1 MKKTF
6 LFLFLF
12 FCFFAYSSAQA
23 QQVKGVVTDI
33 NGQPLAN
40 VSIKIKGTDF
50 KTFSTA
56 DGSFVVTVPTNKK
69 VLIFYLDEYL
79 RLEISIGN
87 EIINVRMVKDN
98 TELIELTISELFQLK
113 ITTAGKKPE
122 KIADIPASVE
132 LITRSDIEMYGY
144 TSLEEIIANVTGYY
158 SMDNLSY
165 TNSLA
170 GVRGFM
176 SQNGTGVIILINGV
190 SQLRKGLESYSLR
203 ESSVPVESIDRI
215 EIIRGPMSVIY
226 GTGAFF
232 GVINI
237 ITDTYE
243 VDELHGHVAVSAGSL
258 ETKKTSISVSGK
270 EGNLNYS
277 MNAGYYYSY
286 GRNFSLSEMTDNL
299 SPSSPPDSD
308 GRLEGWDKYFDM
320 SIDRKSFYCKV
331 TYFEMMQEAY
341 GVVPS
346 RGDGVHHENSR
357 LNMMLGFDKSFTDKL
372 NLNGSF
378 RYNLL
383 NEYIDVH
390 WIKDDYYAKQDLRGT
405 SYDAEL
411 RLNYT
416 PSKKLDLTLG
426 LTQNSLLNYFMIWD
440 YTAFGGFYN
449 NHIKQLD
456 TKNNINNLAGF
467 FQAEYSPFEKLKII
481 GGFRLEKMS
490 DYDFLQS
497 FGSDTTG
504 NNSNAIRTTLH
515 GQYKSEGASFIPRVA
530 ILYQLNNSNS
540 IKFFYGEA
548 IKHPAFDEN
557 SQNIKDISRYGNLE
571 DEKIRTFELNYT
583 TVITSKLTIKASL
596 FRNNLTNLIS
606 RLWETESDGSIVSHQ
621 ENAGIYLTHGAE
633 LSLSFS
639 PIDNLKMKL
648 SGSYQKTED
657 KRNGFE
663 NVEVAYSPNFLG
675 YASLLYKIKKYSI
688 SLSGNY
694 VDAMESFWSG
704 QAPNQLN
711 AGGRIGQASD
721 AYFIASSNL
730 RVSDL
735 FNKGIFLN
743 LKFSNILNQKYT
755 IPASSLHL
763 WAEKGNP
770 GYGRM
775 FLFSLGYK
783 F

>member
-1 MKKTF
+1 MF
-6 LFLFLF
+6 VY
-12 FCFFAYSSAQA
+12 ASAQA
-23 QQVKGVVTDI
+23 QQVTGVVTDI

-40 VSIKIKGTDF
+40 VSIKIQETDF

-56 DGSFVVTVPTNKK
+56 DGSFVITVPSNKK
-69 VLIFYLDEYL
+69 VLIFHLDEYL
-79 RLEISIGN
+79 TLKLSIDN

-98 TELIELTISELFQLK
+98 SELVELTISELFQLE
-113 ITTAGKKPE
+113 ITTASKKTE

-132 LITRSDIEMYGY
+132 LITRADIEMYGY

-215 EIIRGPMSVIY
+215 EIIRGPMSVMY

-237 ITDTYE
+237 ITDKYE
-243 VDELHGHVAVSAGSL
+243 LDKFHGHIAVSAGSL
-258 ETKKTSISVSGK
+258 ETKKTSASVSGK

-277 MNAGYYYSY
+277 MNAGYYSSY

-299 SPSSPPDSD
+299 SPNSPSDSD

-320 SIDRKSFYCKV
+320 SIDMKSFYCKV
-331 TYFEMMQEAY
+331 TFFEMMQEVY
-341 GVVPS
+341 GIIPS
-346 RGDGVHHENSR
+346 REDGGHHENSR
-357 LNMMLGFDKSFTDKL
+357 LNMMIGFNKSFTDKL
-372 NLNGSF
+372 NLNASF
-378 RYNLL
+378 RYNVL
-383 NEYIDVH
+383 NEYLDIH
-390 WIKDDYYAKQDLRGT
+390 WLKDDYYAKQDLRGT
-405 SYDAEL
+405 SYEAEL
-411 RLNYT
+411 RLNYKPT
-416 PSKKLDLTLG
+416 EKLDLTLG
-426 LTQNSLLNYFMIWD
+426 LTQNSLLDYFMIWD

-449 NHIKQLD
+449 NHLRQLD
-456 TKNNINNLAGF
+456 TKNNINNMAGF
-467 FQAEYSPFEKLKII
+467 FQAEYSPFKKLKII

-504 NNSNAIRTTLH
+504 NNGNATRTTLY

-530 ILYQLNNSNS
+530 VLFQLNKSNS

-557 SQNIKDISRYGNLE
+557 SQNIKDINRYGNLE

-583 TVITSKLTIKASL
+583 TTISSKLNIKASL

-606 RLWETESDGSIVSHQ
+606 RLWETELDGSIVSHQ
-621 ENAGIYLTHGAE
+621 ENAGVYLTHGAE

-639 PIDNLKMKL
+639 PIDNFKMKL
-648 SGSYQKTED
+648 SGSYQKSED
-657 KRNGFE
+657 KREGFE
-663 NVEVAYSPNFLG
+663 NVDVAYSPNFLG

-694 VDAMESFWSG
+694 VDKMESFWSG
-704 QAPNQLN
+704 QAPGQEN
-711 AGGRIGQASD
+711 AGGRIGHGSD
-721 AYFIASSNL
+721 AYFILSSNL
-730 RVSDL
+730 RIRDL

-743 LKFSNILNQKYT
+743 LTISNILDQKYT